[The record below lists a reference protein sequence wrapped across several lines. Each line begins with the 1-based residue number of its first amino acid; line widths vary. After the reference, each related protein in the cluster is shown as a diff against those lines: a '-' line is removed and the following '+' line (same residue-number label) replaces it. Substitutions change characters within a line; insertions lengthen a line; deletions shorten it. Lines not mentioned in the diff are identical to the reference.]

1 MIKINLLPGRPKKRV
16 LKYHIYLCIL
26 VTLINALIL
35 GGLYYNNT
43 YQIERYT
50 GKIVAAKKEKASL
63 EPVYAEYLN
72 LERGKKDTER
82 KIKAIG
88 GLKEGRALAARTL
101 YDLTTVVRE
110 NLWLKSF
117 KKTQK
122 RFELEGRSL
131 ENESISSFVE
141 SLGNIPYMTDV
152 ELKNVEDVTDEG
164 IVVKKFVIQG
174 NMGL

>member
-1 MIKINLLPGRPKKRV
+1 MIKINLLPGRPAGRAI
-16 LKYHIYLCIL
+16 KYDITLCIL
-26 VTLINALIL
+26 VTVINALIL
-35 GGLYYNNT
+35 GGLYYSNT
-43 YQIERYT
+43 RQIEQYKRMVVTVKKDRANLDPIYT
-50 GKIVAAKKEKASL
+50 
-63 EPVYAEYLN
+63 EYLS

-82 KIKAIG
+82 KINAIG

-110 NLWLKSF
+110 SLWLKSF
-117 KKTQK
+117 RKSKD

-131 ENESISSFVE
+131 ENESISSFIE
-141 SLGNIPYMTDV
+141 SLSGIPYMKDV

-174 NMGL
+174 SIGL